1 MPPQQRREVW
11 RLCSC
16 TFRLRQ
22 ARRAK
27 RVRSRLYGKCNR
39 RFARWG
45 TAGFQT
51 AVQVGALLTV
61 SRRGGTDKGCQDID
75 ALMNNC
81 AMLYF
86 ADERQHFAMARSNF
100 HKSVQDVYII
110 VPWSR
115 GR

>member
-1 MPPQQRREVW
+1 MTDEVKRYFW
-11 RLCSC
+11 RI
-16 TFRLRQ
+16 
-22 ARRAK
+22 
-27 RVRSRLYGKCNR
+27 
-39 RFARWG
+39 G

>member
-1 MPPQQRREVW
+1 MKC
-11 RLCSC
+11 RLP
-16 TFRLRQ
+16 RP
-22 ARRAK
+22 RAP
-27 RVRSRLYGKCNR
+27 RAWPHGSRSRSERNCGLAK
-39 RFARWG
+39 WG

-100 HKSVQDVYII
+100 HKSVQDVDII